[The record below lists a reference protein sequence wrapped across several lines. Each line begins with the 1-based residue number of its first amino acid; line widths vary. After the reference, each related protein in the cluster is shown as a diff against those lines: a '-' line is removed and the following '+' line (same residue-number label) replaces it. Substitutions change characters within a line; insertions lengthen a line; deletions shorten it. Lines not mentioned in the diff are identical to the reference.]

1 VTGTENVVQ
10 TLPNSE
16 RSTNYNKKFQKHS
29 HLDWNIRETD
39 KVAMVMISVLKINES
54 ELRNITNRLV
64 YHLNLCYL
72 SIQTSVIFV
81 GRA

>member
-16 RSTNYNKKFQKHS
+16 RSTNYNKKFQKLS

-39 KVAMVMISVLKINES
+39 TAAM
-54 ELRNITNRLV
+54 
-64 YHLNLCYL
+64 
-72 SIQTSVIFV
+72 F
-81 GRA
+81 